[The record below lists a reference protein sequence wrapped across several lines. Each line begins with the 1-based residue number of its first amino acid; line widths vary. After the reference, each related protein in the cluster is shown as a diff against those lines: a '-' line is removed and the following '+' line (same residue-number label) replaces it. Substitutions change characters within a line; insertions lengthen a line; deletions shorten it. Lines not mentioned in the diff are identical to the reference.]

1 VTGRRVVG
9 VLCALAATGLLA
21 GCGSDEG
28 GAGPVAS
35 AGDVA
40 AVLPFADVQ
49 AGDFVFEADPTSV
62 DRGIFHVTTTEP
74 MICAIVW
81 GETEALGNF
90 NNSVAM
96 NGTGI
101 VQHDVFLPGAVAG
114 TTYYFRVQGSTADG
128 SIYSSDLSTFTI
140 PVPTT
145 SSDAGAAASDGARGG
160 PNLALDATIADVSS
174 EYDASFAAT
183 NAIDDDG
190 NTDWASAGDG
200 DDAFITVDL
209 GAPKQ
214 IAGVE
219 FVTRSMA
226 DGSAIVE
233 TYTVTIDPGTIDAGD
248 PLGPF
253 DASTPA
259 APAVA
264 PIDATG
270 RLVRFDV
277 ATSTGGNVGA
287 VEVRV
292 LGP

>member
-1 VTGRRVVG
+1 MTVHGVVRVLVALSAIG
-9 VLCALAATGLLA
+9 VLVACG
-21 GCGSDEG
+21 GNGSDD
-28 GAGPVAS
+28 GASGT
-35 AGDVA
+35 GDTTGNTT

-49 AGDFVFEADPTSV
+49 ASDFVFEADPASV

-90 NNSVAM
+90 NNSTAM

-101 VQHDVFLPGAVAG
+101 VEHDVFLPGAVAG
-114 TTYYFRVQGSTADG
+114 TTYYFRVQGSTAEG
-128 SIYSSDLSTFTI
+128 SLYASELSTFTI
-140 PVPTT
+140 PESTAT
-145 SSDAGAAASDGARGG
+145 SVEDVRRG
-160 PNLALDATIADVSS
+160 PNLALDGTITDVSS
-174 EYDASFAAT
+174 EFDASFAAA
-183 NAIDDDG
+183 NAIDDSG
-190 NTDWASAGDG
+190 TTEWSSAGDG
-200 DDAFITVDL
+200 DSAYITIDL
-209 GAPKQ
+209 GEPKA

-233 TYTVTIDPGTIDAGD
+233 TYSVTIDGGD

-253 DASTPA
+253 NASTPA
-259 APAVA
+259 APQVAAV
-264 PIDATG
+264 DAEG

-277 ATSTGGNVGA
+277 ASSTGGNVGA
-287 VEVRV
+287 IEVRV